1 MENLLNLNYE
11 GQKIRSFNINNEFYA
26 LGTDVACVLG
36 YTDLDQAVR
45 VHVEEDDKKVLSYK
59 ASVELTEAIKSA
71 LWSNNDFSNKTIINE
86 PGIYSLI
93 FGSKLESAKE
103 FKRWIRKE
111 VLPSIRKTGSYSVN
125 NNVIYNLNVDTEEW
139 RKELVS
145 MIRGIATNRCK
156 KERIM
161 YGKSISYCWSELSKN
176 LNSNLGINIE
186 SRITRTRK
194 RMLKNGISKT
204 ESNKFGLTRLVSQD
218 KTLLEESSRIVFEMA
233 GKYSYCVEETDNTNF
248 KIVLNKQLSNLE
260 LEKQKLI
267 NSKNLLN

>member
-11 GQKIRSFNINNEFYA
+11 GQGIRSFIKEDTGEVYFN
-26 LGTDVACVLG
+26 LKDCCKVLG
-36 YTDLDQAVR
+36 ITNTSDAKNRLQHKGVVITDT
-45 VHVEEDDKKVLSYK
+45 
-59 ASVELTEAIKSA
+59 LTKGGKQK
-71 LWSNNDFSNKTIINE
+71 LNYINE
-86 PGIYSLI
+86 PNVYRLVFLSR
-93 FGSKLESAKE
+93 KKESIKFQDWVYE
-103 FKRWIRKE
+103 E

-145 MIRGIATNRCK
+145 MRRGIATNRCK

-194 RMLKNGISKT
+194 RMLNNGISKT

-248 KIVLNKQLSNLE
+248 KIILNKQLSNLE